1 MEHKVSLLHA
11 QTPTTRSYS
20 EPDQSSP
27 CLHILL
33 LEDPFFYCPPI
44 NTFVFQV
51 VSLAQVLLPKYRKYL
66 SCPQ

>member
-1 MEHKVSLLHA
+1 MEHKVSVLHA

-33 LEDPFFYCPPI
+33 LEDPFFYYPPI
-44 NTFVFQV
+44 NAFVFQV
-51 VSLAQVLLPKYRKYL
+51 VSLAQAFLPKYCKYL
-66 SCPQ
+66 SYP